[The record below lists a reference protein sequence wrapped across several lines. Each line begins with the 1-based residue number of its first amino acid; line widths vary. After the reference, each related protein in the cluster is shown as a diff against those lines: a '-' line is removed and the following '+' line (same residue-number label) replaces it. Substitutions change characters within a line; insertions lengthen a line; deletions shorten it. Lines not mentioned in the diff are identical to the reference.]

1 MSAVKILVSHQEDG
15 FSKIYIDGKY
25 CGKLE
30 DLGDSEFSVKNVLE
44 NLIKN
49 GALDN
54 IEVDEK

>member
-30 DLGDSEFSVKNVLE
+30 DMGDSGFSVKNVLE
-44 NLIKN
+44 SIIKL